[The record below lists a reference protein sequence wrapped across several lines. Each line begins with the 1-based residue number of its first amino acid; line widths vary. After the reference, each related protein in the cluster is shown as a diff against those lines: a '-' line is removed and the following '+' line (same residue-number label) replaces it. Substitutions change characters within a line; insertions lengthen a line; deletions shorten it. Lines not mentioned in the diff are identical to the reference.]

1 MSLFLLI
8 SNCRILI
15 GNTINISNLIRNLI
29 GKESANLSIS
39 KLRMNQIIG
48 ILLNF
53 ETYLR
58 FGATLRLFETL
69 GQLDDLHAQVSA
81 LAFDL
86 KVKQKISIGE
96 KIYPYIYE
104 LILIIISNSVFLELR
119 VNEIKFRSWTY
130 DVYRFRKRMN
140 RLFINWINFFNIVKF
155 NLNKNEYLKY
165 LKSNEIYNS
174 YVYMN
179 RICLSLIY
187 ILHYRY

>member
-1 MSLFLLI
+1 M
-8 SNCRILI
+8 
-15 GNTINISNLIRNLI
+15 INISNLIRNLI
-29 GKESANLSIS
+29 GRESANLSIS
-39 KLRMNQIIG
+39 KLEDESNYWYFISFQ
-48 ILLNF
+48 
-53 ETYLR
+53 TYLR

-69 GQLDDLHAQVSA
+69 GQLDDLHAQISA

-96 KIYPYIYE
+96 KIYPYIYIYG
-104 LILIIISNSVFLELR
+104 LILIIISNSVFLELH

-130 DVYRFRKRMN
+130 DVCRFRKRMN

>member
-29 GKESANLSIS
+29 GRESKYIEIEDESNYWYFIS
-39 KLRMNQIIG
+39 FQ
-48 ILLNF
+48 
-53 ETYLR
+53 TYLR

-81 LAFDL
+81 FAFDL

-96 KIYPYIYE
+96 KIYPYIYG

>member
-1 MSLFLLI
+1 M
-8 SNCRILI
+8 
-15 GNTINISNLIRNLI
+15 INISNLIRNLI
-29 GKESANLSIS
+29 GRESANLSIS
-39 KLRMNQIIG
+39 KLEDESNYWYFISFQ
-48 ILLNF
+48 
-53 ETYLR
+53 TYLR

-96 KIYPYIYE
+96 KIYPYIYG

-119 VNEIKFRSWTY
+119 VNEIKFRNWTY
-130 DVYRFRKRMN
+130 VCRFRKRMN